1 MHSKSSEVLVRS
13 HRSPTSGNTK
23 ALVSNANHDSMRWRK
38 TLGKTKRNISQ
49 AAERVQ
55 NATRQ
60 NCARWQKLS
69 VDSKTTCRR
78 SVLVGVVISVANNI
92 VLSQCLLP
100 CKSKALLGSSN
111 SMMLSSLLRSLLLL
125 GLVTFSKQ
133 QYTGCVDPSDPT
145 ALVTIGEKTT
155 VCLQIGNSLDWS
167 SGVQY
172 TRVSFQPE
180 ADKYTRFHL
189 PNCK

>member
-1 MHSKSSEVLVRS
+1 MSAV
-13 HRSPTSGNTK
+13 G
-23 ALVSNANHDSMRWRK
+23 
-38 TLGKTKRNISQ
+38 
-49 AAERVQ
+49 
-55 NATRQ
+55 
-60 NCARWQKLS
+60 
-69 VDSKTTCRR
+69 
-78 SVLVGVVISVANNI
+78 LVGSGAVVISV
-92 VLSQCLLP
+92 VLCPLFG
-100 CKSKALLGSSN
+100 KSSALLGSS

-125 GLVTFSKQ
+125 GLVVLSQQQ

-145 ALVTIGEKTT
+145 ALVPIGEPTT

-189 PNCK
+189 PNCKYLLLRWNHHPTMQ